1 MDSEDSGHSLGGL
14 RRLPAELRSWSFGAW
29 LYAAALV
36 ATLIAVVSALYV
48 SFTSLTYV
56 GERVAGLPTNVAP
69 GFALCIDAPLVA
81 CVLGQWYLVGRQE
94 PTTLNLFGWLVVG
107 RERAYLIGFGVLFG
121 LLTVGANALHGALAL
136 SVQQPIEL
144 HIGGQLVALP
154 WFLALI
160 ASAVPGGAV
169 VGTAEVLTIVIAV
182 GRRERQ
188 RARQISVS
196 PAASRISMSPAPSRP
211 TPRRIGRRTGGRR
224 PDPRVLRLLRE
235 RPDATYRDV
244 VAVTGT
250 SASRARREITAARKA
265 LRAHEPEGVREE
277 ERKET
282 GEGEAA

>member
-1 MDSEDSGHSLGGL
+1 MPDEGSSAPQGGL
-14 RRLPAELRSWSFGAW
+14 RRLPAELRSWTFGAW
-29 LYAAALV
+29 LYTATLV

-56 GERVAGLPTNVAP
+56 GERVAGLPANVAP

-94 PTTLNLFGWLVVG
+94 PSTLNVFGWLVVG
-107 RERAYLIGFGVLFG
+107 RERAYLIAFGVLFG

-136 SVQQPIEL
+136 SVQRPIEL

-182 GRRERQ
+182 GRRES
-188 RARQISVS
+188 AR
-196 PAASRISMSPAPSRP
+196 SRRP
-211 TPRRIGRRTGGRR
+211 TSARGLESTSAVARSSARVRSRRLVSGKS
-224 PDPRVLRLLRE
+224 PDPRVLRLLQE
-235 RPDATYRDV
+235 RPDATYHDV
-244 VAVTGT
+244 ARAIGVLE
-250 SASRARREITAARKA
+250 SRARREITAARKL
-265 LRAHEPEGVREE
+265 LRTRTPAPDEEGS
-277 ERKET
+277 
-282 GEGEAA
+282 GEGEPGEAA

>member
-1 MDSEDSGHSLGGL
+1 MRDEGSSPPQGGL
-14 RRLPAELRSWSFGAW
+14 RRLPAELRSWTFGAW
-29 LYAAALV
+29 LYTTTLV
-36 ATLIAVVSALYV
+36 ATVIAVVSALYV

-56 GERVAGLPTNVAP
+56 GERVAGLPANVAP

-94 PTTLNLFGWLVVG
+94 PTTLNVFGWLVVG
-107 RERAYLIGFGVLFG
+107 RERTYLIGFGVLFG

-182 GRRERQ
+182 GRRER
-188 RARQISVS
+188 AR
-196 PAASRISMSPAPSRP
+196 SRP
-211 TPRRIGRRTGGRR
+211 TSARGLESTNAVARSSARVRSRRLVSGKS
-224 PDPRVLRLLRE
+224 PDPRVLRLLQE

-244 VAVTGT
+244 ARAIGVLE
-250 SASRARREITAARKA
+250 SRARREITAARKL
-265 LRAHEPEGVREE
+265 LRTRPPAPDEEGSGEG
-277 ERKET
+277 ET
-282 GEGEAA
+282 GEAA